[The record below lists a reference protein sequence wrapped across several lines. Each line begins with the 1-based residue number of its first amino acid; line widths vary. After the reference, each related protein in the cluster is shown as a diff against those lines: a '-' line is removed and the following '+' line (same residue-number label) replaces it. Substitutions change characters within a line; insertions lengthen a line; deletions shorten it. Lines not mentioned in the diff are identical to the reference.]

1 MHKVTKVI
9 FQQRTQNII
18 FNMKMASLFLIKC
31 QFENPE
37 DSKDSEDLR
46 SLGDV
51 LDGILGREKVEEDRD
66 KEGKDSKEVNNI
78 EE

>member
-37 DSKDSEDLR
+37 GAIK
-46 SLGDV
+46 GNPQV
-51 LDGILGREKVEEDRD
+51 AGRLP
-66 KEGKDSKEVNNI
+66 
-78 EE
+78 